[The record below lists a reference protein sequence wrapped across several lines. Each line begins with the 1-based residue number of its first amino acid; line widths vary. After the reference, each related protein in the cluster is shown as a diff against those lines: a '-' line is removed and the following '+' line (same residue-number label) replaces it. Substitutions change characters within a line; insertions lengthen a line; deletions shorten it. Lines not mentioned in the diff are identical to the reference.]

1 MQLKF
6 ERFKPSLLDALAAWF
21 MGCEIESR
29 QGVGGSLKM
38 EGLCHP
44 FYPP

>member
-29 QGVGGSLKM
+29 QGVGRQLFVQKN
-38 EGLCHP
+38 LCWVP
-44 FYPP
+44 T